1 MMVNVDVSA
10 TAFYESGPLP
20 QMVVKILNWRSID
33 DLRRGIND
41 RDRVKLE
48 KVLRSL
54 KIKVVHRGEN
64 NRRYKISKLTS
75 TPADQTLFKIGD
87 SEEKQDVASYFNKTY
102 GKKLSF
108 PFLPCVVVQNSTFLP
123 MEVCEVVP
131 VCVSSLVL
139 GVHRY
144 FTLYIILMTM
154 ILLSGTTPH
163 EETQR
168 KADRRNDQVYLPKA

>member
-1 MMVNVDVSA
+1 MVNVDVSA

-20 QMVVKILNWRSID
+20 QMVVKILNWRTVD
-33 DLRRGIND
+33 ELRRGISD

-64 NRRYKISKLTS
+64 NRRYKIAKLTS
-75 TPADQTLFKIGD
+75 TPADQTFFKVGD

-102 GKKLSF
+102 GKKLSY

-131 VCVSSLVL
+131 VSLAAFAFIQAFTIL
-139 GVHRY
+139 NGSISFY
-144 FTLYIILMTM
+144 FYRDNAT
-154 ILLSGTTPH
+154 
-163 EETQR
+163 
-168 KADRRNDQVYLPKA
+168 